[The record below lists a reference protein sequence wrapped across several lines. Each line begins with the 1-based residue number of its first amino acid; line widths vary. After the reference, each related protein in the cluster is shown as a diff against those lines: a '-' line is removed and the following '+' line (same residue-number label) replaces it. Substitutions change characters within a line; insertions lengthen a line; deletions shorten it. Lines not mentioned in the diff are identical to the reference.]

1 MASPIKLSTN
11 KLTIKSAIEMLNNAL
26 LNSDVFFGHGTDN
39 AWDEAVWMVLFVL
52 NYPVDQP
59 INNADTELK
68 LDDIK
73 ALEVIVNKRINDNIP
88 LAYLINSAWF
98 CGLEFYVDERV
109 IVPRSPIAECIF
121 DAFEPWVNSDE
132 ITDVLDLCTGSG
144 CIALATAHYMP
155 HVNVD
160 ASDFSQAALEVA
172 HINRKK
178 LGLEDRVHFIYS
190 DVFKDIPFKQYDVIV
205 SNPPYVDEGDFKSM
219 PKEFSHEPEMALTSG
234 SDGLFV
240 THAIL
245 ENAKKYLKPN
255 GILIIEVGNSQ
266 RHLLEKS
273 PLPFLWF
280 EFENGG
286 GGVFL
291 LRADQL

>member
-1 MASPIKLSTN
+1 
-11 KLTIKSAIEMLNNAL
+11 
-26 LNSDVFFGHGTDN
+26 
-39 AWDEAVWMVLFVL
+39 
-52 NYPVDQP
+52 
-59 INNADTELK
+59 
-68 LDDIK
+68 
-73 ALEVIVNKRINDNIP
+73 
-88 LAYLINSAWF
+88 
-98 CGLEFYVDERV
+98 
-109 IVPRSPIAECIF
+109 
-121 DAFEPWVNSDE
+121 
-132 ITDVLDLCTGSG
+132 
-144 CIALATAHYMP
+144 
-155 HVNVD
+155 
-160 ASDFSQAALEVA
+160 
-172 HINRKK
+172 
-178 LGLEDRVHFIYS
+178 
-190 DVFKDIPFKQYDVIV
+190 
-205 SNPPYVDEGDFKSM
+205 VDEGDFKSM

-240 THAIL
+240 THTIL